1 MLVVRKPDAFDKTYL
16 DKLNDKLRHFPVMF
30 VVPKPGIS
38 EETSGSF
45 LSVIK
50 ETKHC
55 LFSTPTRLLLCLNL
69 THLAQC
75 GPEET
80 EPKETGFNIK
90 N

>member
-1 MLVVRKPDAFDKTYL
+1 
-16 DKLNDKLRHFPVMF
+16 MF

-38 EETSGSF
+38 EETSGLF

-50 ETKHC
+50 ETKHH
-55 LFSTPTRLLLCLNL
+55 LFLTPTRLLLCLNLTL

-90 N
+90 S